1 MAEPTKGAQSASI
14 WASFVSFPLVISIT
28 ELGTV
33 LIAAPTVLAAEGG
46 LVPIEL
52 VAVTCTE
59 TSAPSTNE
67 KGALTRLLIGMM
79 HDLEEITEL
88 AVPSQ
93 SVASVL
99 QIPVASCIEME

>member
-1 MAEPTKGAQSASI
+1 VAEPTNGAQSASI
-14 WASFVSFPLVISIT
+14 WTSFVSFPLVISVT

-33 LIAAPTVLAAEGG
+33 LIAAPTVLAAEGE
-46 LVPIEL
+46 LVPTEL

-67 KGALTRLLIGMM
+67 KGALTKLLMGMR
-79 HDLEEITEL
+79 HDFEEITEL
-88 AVPSQ
+88 VVPSQ

-99 QIPVASCIEME
+99 QIPVASWIEME